1 VTRAG
6 LVLAGALLTAFL
18 AAGGCA
24 QFGVPEPPPALRD
37 PAALSGA
44 LFVAYQPHTVLGLGH
59 TGVIVADESPG
70 RFLRFDQYAS
80 AELTYGR
87 RLAEGRA
94 WFWEAL
100 TARLPSIFGLTRE
113 VVTRRAGSA
122 PVALLEPGE
131 LLVPVP
137 GVAPGLVREAAQ
149 ARFSSAG
156 GLERESA
163 RRYFWSANNC
173 HHFVRDVLRAGGP
186 IHERYFP
193 KHFVADTLAK
203 GAASGPTPPAVPDGG
218 P

>member
-1 VTRAG
+1 MLAG
-6 LVLAGALLTAFL
+6 LLSV
-18 AAGGCA
+18 GGCA
-24 QFGVPEPPPALRD
+24 QFGVQEFPPGLRD
-37 PAALSGA
+37 PAAVRGTV
-44 LFVAYQPHTVLGLGH
+44 FVAYQPYTVLGLGH
-59 TGVIVADESPG
+59 TGVIVVGERPG
-70 RFLRFDQYAS
+70 GYLRFDQYAS
-80 AELTYGR
+80 AEIAYGR

-100 TARLPSIFGLTRE
+100 TARLPSILGLTRE
-113 VVTRRAGSA
+113 VVTRRAGPA
-122 PVALLEPGE
+122 PAALLEPGE

-137 GVAPGLVREAAQ
+137 GVAPGPVRAAAE
-149 ARFSSAG
+149 ARFAMAG